1 MPDPSD
7 GPKAALRDA
16 KLFIDRKKDESI
28 RILVAIQAIQ
38 GDTAVHWVC
47 SENCEGF
54 DIASEMCDTVILEES
69 YEEAYR
75 IGYAD
80 GYIDGLVARTR
91 AFVASLSDEQSPP
104 IEAKLLDFRL
114 PSASEPHGTGPVG
127 DETDDLPAHDDSG
140 SQRHTIE
147 PTGEAPMP
155 RFTLLVCPNGK
166 TLRRDE
172 DVLDTWF
179 SSWLWPISVFDGIRY
194 PDGEDVNYY
203 YPTSVLVT
211 GHDIIFFWVAR
222 MIISGYE
229 YRNELPFKDV
239 YFTGM
244 VRDLQGRKMS
254 KQLGNSPDALQ
265 LIEDFLFFGPFLP
278 KALGFGPFL
287 TPDFGPFLTF

>member
-104 IEAKLLDFRL
+104 IEAKLLDCRL

-155 RFTLLVCPNGK
+155 RFTLLVCPNGN
-166 TLRRDE
+166 TLRREWAADE
-172 DVLDTWF
+172 QPSLAWLSACVGGPIELVLSRGKHCFAYLNGNGMLDGLPANDHLSEWLPPNGAYAYHGAAILLFGFAINEDTSF
-179 SSWLWPISVFDGIRY
+179 GTRDIA
-194 PDGEDVNYY
+194 E
-203 YPTSVLVT
+203 VT
-211 GHDIIFFWVAR
+211 AFR
-222 MIISGYE
+222 LK
-229 YRNELPFKDV
+229 NC
-239 YFTGM
+239 
-244 VRDLQGRKMS
+244 
-254 KQLGNSPDALQ
+254 
-265 LIEDFLFFGPFLP
+265 
-278 KALGFGPFL
+278 
-287 TPDFGPFLTF
+287 